1 MKKLVLAVL
10 ALILA
15 VGVQAQDVTVTG
27 VVKAEGDDFGLPGA
41 TILEKGTTNGVVT
54 DFDGNY
60 SITVPADATLVYSF
74 VGMAG
79 QEIVVNGQTVIDVVL
94 SNSTTLDE
102 VVVIGYGE
110 IKKKDVTGAVA
121 QMDSERIDELKP
133 VKVEQAMQGAM
144 AGVNVTQQSGAP
156 GSGFNIRIRG
166 VSTNGDASPLVIVDG
181 YVSSLDAINPSDIE
195 SINVLKDAQAAIY
208 GAAAANGVILI
219 KTKKGKK
226 DTPTRVTFSSTF
238 GMQETS
244 NKIDLLDATEYAA
257 ILNESYAAA
266 GEPIPYPD
274 ISGFGEGTNW
284 QNELFQTAPIFDN
297 NISVLGGSEKITYT
311 VSASDLSQEGII
323 GRDKTAYNR
332 STARA
337 NMTASLYEWL
347 DLTTNLNY
355 SYQNRKSVN
364 DFGLASVLFNA
375 LNMPS
380 VYPVYDENGDFFLAP
395 IDLGIEVINPMA
407 QIANTYND
415 YHINKLFGNVSLDA
429 NFAQYFKATARMGFN
444 TSNSKSK
451 SFSPVI
457 DYGGKVFD
465 IDRSSVNQSKI
476 SDKSYT
482 FDAFVTYD
490 RTFNEQHHITA
501 MLGTTV
507 IKEWG
512 DGLFGTGWDVPNNSW
527 EFADISLAE
536 GIVENKTSNSYVYDQ
551 RKLSYFARLQY
562 DYKGKYLASFMMR
575 RDASTK
581 FGPDNAAAFFPSG
594 TLGWVLTDEA
604 FLKDVNNVELVKLR
618 GSYGILG
625 SDKIDNF
632 LYLATLDGEA
642 MYVFNNSL
650 TPGRAVGV
658 LPNPSIK
665 WERSK
670 QFNIGAD
677 LSFFRDK
684 LDFTV
689 DYYNKLTDQLLIP
702 NVPVSGILGTE
713 APGASSPTINAGA
726 VRNQGFE
733 FAVGYRGEIIDGMK
747 FNVDYNIT
755 TIKNEVTKVD
765 NGIGYL
771 EGGAF
776 SVGQSLLPARM
787 EVGFPIGY
795 FYGYETDGIFQSQAE
810 VDAHPSQIALGA
822 EAQPGD
828 IRFKDINGDGVINTD
843 DRTNIGNPIP
853 DIVMGFSFGLNY
865 KGIDFSINAFAS
877 IGNEMVRNYERTQP
891 NVNRLSYYLDRWTG
905 PGTSTEVP
913 RVTTAATSNNIL
925 SDFFVED
932 ASYLRIQKIQL
943 GYIIPTKWTEK
954 IYIKEFRIFASIDNL
969 WTFTNYRGYDPAA
982 GSGEPVG
989 GGIDYGTYPVAR
1001 VYNFGFTVN
1010 L

>member
-121 QMDSERIDELKP
+121 QMDSERIDEIKP

-527 EFADISLAE
+527 EFADISQAE

-594 TLGWVLTDEA
+594 TLGWVLTDES
-604 FLKDVNNVELVKLR
+604 FLKDVNNVELIKLR

-625 SDKIDNF
+625 SDKIGDF
-632 LYLATLDGEA
+632 LYLTTLDGEA

-702 NVPVSGILGTE
+702 GVPVSGILGTE

-771 EGGAF
+771 ERGAF

-787 EVGFPIGY
+787 EVGQPIGY

-828 IRFKDINGDGVINTD
+828 IRFKDINGDGVINAD
-843 DRTNIGNPIP
+843 DRTNIGDPIP
-853 DIVMGFSFGLNY
+853 DIVMGFSFGLDY
-865 KGIDFSINAFAS
+865 KNIDFSFNAFAS
-877 IGNEMVRNYERTQP
+877 IGNKMIRNYERTQP
-891 NVNRLSYYLDRWTG
+891 NVNRLAYVLDRWTG
-905 PGTSTEVP
+905 PGTSNEVP
-913 RVTTAATSNNIL
+913 RVTTAATANTIL
-925 SDFFVED
+925 SDFYVED

-943 GYIIPTKWTEK
+943 GYTLPIKWTEK

>member
-121 QMDSERIDELKP
+121 QMDAERIDELKP
-133 VKVEQAMQGAM
+133 LKVEQAMQGAM
-144 AGVNVTQQSGAP
+144 AGVNVTSAGGSP

-181 YVSSLDAINPSDIE
+181 YVSSLDAVNPADIE

-219 KTKKGKK
+219 KTKKGEL
-226 DTPTRVTFSSTF
+226 DSPTSVSFTSTF
-238 GMQETS
+238 GIQETS
-244 NKIDLLDATEYAA
+244 KKIDVLDATEYAA
-257 ILNESYAAA
+257 LLNESYAAA
-266 GEPIPYPD
+266 GDPVPYPN
-274 ISGFGEGTNW
+274 ISGLGSGTDW
-284 QNELFQTAPIFDN
+284 QDELFQTAPIFDN
-297 NISVLGGSEKITYT
+297 NLSVFGGSEKITYT
-311 VSASDLSQEGII
+311 LSASDLSQDGII
-323 GRDKTAYNR
+323 GGDKTAYNR

-337 NMTASLYEWL
+337 SMTAELYEWL
-347 DLTTNLNY
+347 DVSTNFNY
-355 SYQNRKSVN
+355 THQNRKSIN

-395 IDLGIEVINPMA
+395 ADLGIEVINPLA

-415 YHINKLFGNVSLDA
+415 YFINTLFGNVSLDA
-429 NFAQYFKATARMGFN
+429 EFAEYFKATARIGFN
-444 TSNSKSK
+444 ASNARAK
-451 SFSPVI
+451 SFSPII

-465 IDRSSVNQSKI
+465 ITRSSVSQSKE
-476 SDKSYT
+476 SFQDYS

-490 RTFNEQHHITA
+490 RTFNETHHVTA
-501 MLGTTV
+501 MIGTTV
-507 IKEWG
+507 FREWG

-527 EFADISLAE
+527 EFADISIAN
-536 GIVENKTSNSYVYDQ
+536 GIVNNKTSGSYVFDE
-551 RKLSYFARLQY
+551 RKLSYFTRLQY

-575 RDASTK
+575 RDASTR
-581 FGPDNAAAFFPSG
+581 FGPDNVAAFFPSG
-594 TLGWVLTDEA
+594 TVGWVLTDEP
-604 FLKDVNNVELVKLR
+604 FLKDVNNVELIKLR

-625 SDKIDNF
+625 SDKIPNRQYLSF
-632 LYLATLDGEA
+632 LNGEA
-642 MYVFNNSL
+642 MYVFDNIL
-650 TPGRAVGV
+650 TPGTAAGV
-658 LPNPSIK
+658 LPNPTIK

-670 QFNIGAD
+670 QLNVGVD

-684 LDFTV
+684 LDFTI

-702 NVPVSGILGTE
+702 GVPVSGILGTD
-713 APGASSPTINAGA
+713 APGSAPPTINAGA
-726 VRNQGFE
+726 VRNSGLE
-733 FAVGYRGEIIDGMK
+733 FAVGYRGEIIEGLK
-747 FNVDYNIT
+747 FNLDYNIT
-755 TIKNEVTKVD
+755 TIKNEVTVVD
-765 NGIGYL
+765 NGTGIL
-771 EGGAF
+771 TGGEF
-776 SVGQSLLPARM
+776 GVGQPPAALM

-969 WTFTNYRGYDPAA
+969 YTFPNYKGFDPAA
-982 GSGEPVG
+982 GSGAPTG
-989 GGIDYGTYPVAR
+989 GGIDFGTYPVAR
-1001 VYNFGFTVN
+1001 VYNFGFTVK

>member
-15 VGVQAQDVTVTG
+15 VGVQAQNVTVTG

-121 QMDSERIDELKP
+121 QMDSERIDEIKP

-266 GEPIPYPD
+266 GDPIPYPD

-355 SYQNRKSVN
+355 SYQNRKSIN

-395 IDLGIEVINPMA
+395 ADLGIEVINPMA

-415 YHINKLFGNVSLDA
+415 YYINTLFGNVSLDA

-444 TSNSKSK
+444 TSNSNSK
-451 SFSPVI
+451 SFSPII

-465 IDRSSVNQSKI
+465 ISRSSVNQSKI
-476 SDKSYT
+476 SNHNYT

-527 EFADISLAE
+527 EFADISLAN
-536 GIVENKTSNSYVYDQ
+536 GIVENKTSNSYVFDQ

-575 RDASTK
+575 RDASTR

-594 TLGWVLTDEA
+594 TLGWVLTDES
-604 FLKDVNNVELVKLR
+604 FLKDVNNIELIKLR

-625 SDKIDNF
+625 SDKIGDF
-632 LYLATLDGEA
+632 QYLSLLNGEA
-642 MYVFNNSL
+642 MYVFNNLL
-650 TPGRAVGV
+650 TPGLATGT
-658 LPNPSIK
+658 LANPAIK

-684 LDFTV
+684 LDFTL

-702 NVPVSGILGTE
+702 GVPVSGILGID
-713 APGASSPTINAGA
+713 APGAAPPTINAGA

-755 TIKNEVTKVD
+755 TIKNEVTQVD
-765 NGIGYL
+765 NGTGIL
-771 EGGAF
+771 EGGEF
-776 SVGQSLLPARM
+776 SVGQPPIARM
-787 EVGFPIGY
+787 EVGQPIGY

-828 IRFKDINGDGVINTD
+828 IRYKDLNGDGIINTE
-843 DRTNIGNPIP
+843 DRTNIGDPIP

-865 KGIDFSINAFAS
+865 KGIDFSVNAFAS

-891 NVNRLSYYLDRWTG
+891 NVNRLAYVLDRWTG
-905 PGTSTEVP
+905 PGTSNDVP
-913 RVTTAATSNNIL
+913 RVTTAATANTIF
-925 SDFFVED
+925 SDFYVED
-932 ASYLRIQKIQL
+932 ASYLRIQRMQL
-943 GYIIPTKWTEK
+943 GYIIPVKWTEK
-954 IYIKEFRIFASIDNL
+954 IYIKEFRIFAAIDNL
-969 WTFTNYRGYDPAA
+969 WTFTNYKGFDPAA
-982 GSGEPVG
+982 GSGAPIG
-989 GGIDYGTYPVAR
+989 AGIDYGTYPVAR